1 MSSAHPTISTNGQK
15 SDLEAGGI
23 ASGKSAVPKPPS
35 FDDPL
40 DARQYLKERLV
51 LAFRI
56 FAKLGYD
63 EG

>member
-1 MSSAHPTISTNGQK
+1 MTAHPTISTNGHQK
-15 SDLEAGGI
+15 DPETGGI
-23 ASGKSAVPKPPS
+23 TSGKTPVPKPPT

-40 DARQYLKERLV
+40 EARLYLKERLV